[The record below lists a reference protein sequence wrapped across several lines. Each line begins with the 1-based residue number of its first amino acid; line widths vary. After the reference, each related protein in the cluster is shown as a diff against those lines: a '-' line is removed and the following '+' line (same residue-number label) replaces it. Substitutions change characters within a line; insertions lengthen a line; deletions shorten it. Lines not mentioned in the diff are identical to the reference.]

1 MLIIVC
7 WLIFISDFICV
18 PAATRNFQNSM
29 KSETSVSE
37 NGMIY
42 FVSVYTV
49 KPGLKEIILTC
60 PKNLFMEE
68 IL

>member
-1 MLIIVC
+1 
-7 WLIFISDFICV
+7 
-18 PAATRNFQNSM
+18 M